1 MMNIIYMMNIKLN
14 EFALIIIS
22 ISLFG
27 LSDLI
32 VANIIKDKNSK
43 LLYYVLLFI
52 ISYLIL
58 FINS

>member
-1 MMNIIYMMNIKLN
+1 MMTIKLN

-32 VANIIKDKNSK
+32 VASIIKDKNSK

-52 ISYLIL
+52 ISYLII
-58 FINS
+58 FINN